1 MEIRTIGRRLGTTRA
16 LLGALLACSVVVTAA
31 CGNDDE
37 SAAPT
42 SAEPP
47 GSAQPS
53 ASTNELADGSGC
65 TPPSETDLPDGRWYG
80 SIDEAGDGEVVFD
93 LACFFTGDPAVAASA
108 EDGEESPPPNG
119 YHVRNANELLR
130 TLDIETEA
138 PVAWYPSGGG
148 PADFVTVAYGQWRT
162 DRETRAWDMGVWL
175 TISGGIIV
183 EVEEQ
188 WTP

>member
-1 MEIRTIGRRLGTTRA
+1 MPLDRLVRRSHPRA
-16 LLGALLACSVVVTAA
+16 AAGLWAL
-31 CGNDDE
+31 
-37 SAAPT
+37 APAT
-42 SAEPP
+42 
-47 GSAQPS
+47 GMR
-53 ASTNELADGSGC
+53 STDS
-65 TPPSETDLPDGRWYG
+65 
-80 SIDEAGDGEVVFD
+80 
-93 LACFFTGDPAVAASA
+93 DPAVAASA

-130 TLDIETEA
+130 TLEIETEA

-148 PADFVTVAYGQWRT
+148 PADVVTVAYGQWRT